1 MADMRNRRR
10 TSGTRRRAIA
20 SRRRLHRKALGLFD
34 GDAKA
39 AKTWLNSPNMAL
51 SWRAPLKLA
60 EREKGA
66 RLVED
71 LIGRLEH
78 GVYS

>member
-1 MADMRNRRR
+1 M
-10 TSGTRRRAIA
+10 
-20 SRRRLHRKALGLFD
+20 
-34 GDAKA
+34 
-39 AKTWLNSPNMAL
+39 WLNSPNMAL

-60 EREKGA
+60 ETEQGA

>member
-1 MADMRNRRR
+1 MEAGGLVSDDIVL
-10 TSGTRRRAIA
+10 ACVEE
-20 SRRRLHRKALGLFD
+20 RLD

-66 RLVED
+66 RVED